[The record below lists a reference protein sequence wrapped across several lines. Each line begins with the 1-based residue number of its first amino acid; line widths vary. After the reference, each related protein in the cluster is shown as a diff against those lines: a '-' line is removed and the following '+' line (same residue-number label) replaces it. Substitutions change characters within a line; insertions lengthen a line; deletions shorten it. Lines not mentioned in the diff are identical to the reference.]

1 MRGYL
6 KGMAIAASVFLFG
19 CSSDDSGSGG
29 SKKPIAAE
37 LIAPINNS
45 ECISGIAVSETTS
58 KVTLEWNA
66 SENTTNYTVYV
77 KNLLTQAASQQ
88 LNAGGAT
95 TLEVTLQKNVPYSW
109 YVVSKN
115 DNSDTTPSATWKFY
129 NAGNGVVNYAP
140 FPAEIVAPAMSS
152 SLQGPTVTIQW
163 EGADPDNDIVEYKVY
178 LDGNTNPT
186 TLIST
191 TAQQTLANVAIASNT
206 TYYWKV
212 VTKDSAGNTSTSPIF
227 QFKSL

>member
-1 MRGYL
+1 MRVYL
-6 KGMAIAASVFLFG
+6 KGIAIAASVFLFG
-19 CSSDDSGSGG
+19 CTSDESGG
-29 SKKPIAAE
+29 DSSKKPIAAE

-45 ECISGIAVSETTS
+45 ECISGIAVSESTS

-115 DNSDTTPSATWKFY
+115 DNGDTTPSATWKFY
-129 NAGNGVVNYAP
+129 NAGNGVINYAP
-140 FPAEIVAPAMSS
+140 FPAEIVAPAMSG

-191 TAQQTLANVAIASNT
+191 TAQQTLANVAIAANT

-212 VTKDSAGNTSTSPIF
+212 VIKDSAGNTSTSPIF